1 MQEKIKVLIL
11 KTKEEMAK
19 LSQKI
24 VQSPERVREDQDNM
38 KQQLVCMKGGLE
50 KKWELL
56 EELRQRLEN
65 VTQGTASLDKVLKL
79 LTELQTDMDK
89 EK

>member
-1 MQEKIKVLIL
+1 M
-11 KTKEEMAK
+11 KTKEEMDK

-38 KQQLVCMKGGLE
+38 KQQLVNMKCGME

-56 EELRQRLEN
+56 EEMRQRLET
-65 VTQGTASLDKVLKL
+65 VVQGTTTVDKVLKL
-79 LTELQTDMDK
+79 LLELETDLVK

>member
-1 MQEKIKVLIL
+1 L
-11 KTKEEMAK
+11 KTKEEMDK

-38 KQQLVCMKGGLE
+38 KQQLVNMKCGME

-56 EELRQRLEN
+56 EEMRQRLET
-65 VTQGTASLDKVLKL
+65 VVQGTTTVDKVLKL
-79 LTELQTDMDK
+79 LLELETDLVK

>member
-1 MQEKIKVLIL
+1 LIL
-11 KTKEEMAK
+11 KTKEEMDK

-38 KQQLVCMKGGLE
+38 KQQLVNMKCGME

-56 EELRQRLEN
+56 EEMRQRLET
-65 VTQGTASLDKVLKL
+65 VVQGTTTVDKVLKL
-79 LTELQTDMDK
+79 LLELETDLVK

>member
-1 MQEKIKVLIL
+1 MD
-11 KTKEEMAK
+11 K

-38 KQQLVCMKGGLE
+38 KQQLVNMKCGME

-56 EELRQRLEN
+56 EEMRQRLET
-65 VTQGTASLDKVLKL
+65 VVQGTTTVDKVLKL
-79 LTELQTDMDK
+79 LLELETDLVK

>member
-1 MQEKIKVLIL
+1 M
-11 KTKEEMAK
+11 KTKEEMDK

-38 KQQLVCMKGGLE
+38 KQQLVNMKCGME

-56 EELRQRLEN
+56 EEMRQRLET
-65 VTQGTASLDKVLKL
+65 VVQGTTTVDKVLKL
-79 LTELQTDMDK
+79 LLELETDLLK

>member
-1 MQEKIKVLIL
+1 M
-11 KTKEEMAK
+11 KTKEEMDK

-24 VQSPERVREDQDNM
+24 VQSPERVREDQENM
-38 KQQLVCMKGGLE
+38 KQQLVNMKCGME

-56 EELRQRLEN
+56 EEMRQRLET
-65 VTQGTASLDKVLKL
+65 VVQGTTTVDKVLKL
-79 LTELQTDMDK
+79 LLELETDLVK

>member
-1 MQEKIKVLIL
+1 L
-11 KTKEEMAK
+11 KTKEEMDK

-38 KQQLVCMKGGLE
+38 KQQLVNMKCGME

-56 EELRQRLEN
+56 EEMRQRLET
-65 VTQGTASLDKVLKL
+65 VVQGTTTVDKVLKL
-79 LTELQTDMDK
+79 LLELETDLLK